1 MKYTHQQLLR
11 IIESITIQENGKLT
25 SCSKEPIRRMVKYIY
40 QRLLRIIE
48 TITIQENGRL
58 TFCSKESIPGMMKY
72 THQQL
77 LRIIEKHNDPREW
90 ETHLLLK
97 RIHPRN
103 DDIFISAFVNIT
115 ISRRMEHS
123 QSAQKYSSKWIEKRI
138 RNLVMNRKKKRHTH
152 KICVLGDCFIF
163 AFLVFAHHFLQ
174 HHHVMSVKWSFH
186 HFWEEK
192 THVKCISCVLTIQEG
207 PAIPNLPTTWSPK
220 KEWDP
225 RMSTTQQEASQIQH
239 LPPDPFHPQ
248 NIRRTI
254 KKEDKK
260 IHQHHNKNQVNREN
274 QIHTPCSI
282 PPARQVEYPRSHLRL
297 KTNRR

>member
-1 MKYTHQQLLR
+1 MGRK
-11 IIESITIQENGKLT
+11 
-25 SCSKEPIRRMVKYIY
+25 RR
-40 QRLLRIIE
+40 
-48 TITIQENGRL
+48 
-58 TFCSKESIPGMMKY
+58 
-72 THQQL
+72 
-77 LRIIEKHNDPREW
+77 
-90 ETHLLLK
+90 
-97 RIHPRN
+97 
-103 DDIFISAFVNIT
+103 
-115 ISRRMEHS
+115 
-123 QSAQKYSSKWIEKRI
+123 
-138 RNLVMNRKKKRHTH
+138 TH
-152 KICVLGDCFIF
+152 KIFIFSPGDCSTD
-163 AFLVFAHHFLQ
+163 ALNFLQ

-186 HFWEEK
+186 HFWEEE
-192 THVKCISCVLTIQEG
+192 THVKCFSCVLTRKEG
-207 PAIPNLPTTWSPK
+207 LAIPISLPTTWSPK